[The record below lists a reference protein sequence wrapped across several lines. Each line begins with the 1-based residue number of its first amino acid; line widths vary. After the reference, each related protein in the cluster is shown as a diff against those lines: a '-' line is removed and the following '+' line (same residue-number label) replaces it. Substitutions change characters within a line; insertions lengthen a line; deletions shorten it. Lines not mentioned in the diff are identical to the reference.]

1 MPGIR
6 DHDGRLIEPYVFES
20 TYTQPDG
27 IRVQVVITIPAGEW
41 WKDVQ
46 EAGEIAQMTASR
58 ALTQI
63 NAQIKASNE
72 RVPF

>member
-6 DHDGRLIEPYVFES
+6 DEDGRLIKPYVFES
-20 TYTQPDG
+20 TYSQPDG
-27 IRVQVVITIPAGEW
+27 IRVQVVITIPAETFW
-41 WKDVQ
+41 QDVQ
-46 EAGEIAQMTASR
+46 EAGEVAQMTASR

-63 NAQIKASNE
+63 NGQIKAAQE